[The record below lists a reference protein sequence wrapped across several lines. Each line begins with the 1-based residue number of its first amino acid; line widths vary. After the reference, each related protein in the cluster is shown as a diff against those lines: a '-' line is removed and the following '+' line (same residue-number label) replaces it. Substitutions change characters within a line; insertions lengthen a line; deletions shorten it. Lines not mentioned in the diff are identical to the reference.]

1 MAGWRSPAPPI
12 ATSQPP
18 TAPATRTAPTTAFRR
33 WSPNRLRTYRE
44 TPGVATNN
52 TDAIL
57 GIINPAGGA
66 FPLLN
71 RIGGDGNDG
80 FHGMLEL
87 SGFLYVGGRTSSTNV
102 DLESPDDGTFTPT
115 FAANAGGT
123 DGLLGR
129 VPLGGGAWRAT
140 YFGGTGD
147 EVINCLAPF
156 LEGVFIFGTTASDDD
171 SLPTSN
177 VGIGTYFDATHNGGG
192 TPLPLDMFFATFN
205 NDARRF
211 PVRHL
216 HRWRAKRLPR

>member
-1 MAGWRSPAPPI
+1 MRDPIVTEASRKNVPSVASDLNDLIRLTDGRLAFAGTADCDESAPDGTGDEDCTNNGLPALV
-12 ATSQPP
+12 AQPP
-18 TAPATRTAPTTAFRR
+18 T
-33 WSPNRLRTYRE
+33 NVQG

-52 TDAIL
+52 TDAII
-57 GIINPAGGA
+57 GIVNPAGGA

-102 DLESPDDGTFTPT
+102 DLESPDDAGFTPT

-129 VPLGGGAWRAT
+129 VPLSGGAWRAT
-140 YFGGTGD
+140 YYGGTGD

-156 LEGVFIFGTTASDDD
+156 LEGVFVFGTTASDDD

-177 VGIGTYFDATHNGGG
+177 VGIGTFFDATHNGGG
-192 TPLPLDMFFATFN
+192 TPLP
-205 NDARRF
+205 
-211 PVRHL
+211 
-216 HRWRAKRLPR
+216 